1 MTGICY
7 FTEKPTEYLAEMQV
21 DAVVRYTEDDAVT
34 LKMEGNFSP
43 EKADK
48 LIEKAISDNCD
59 NLVFITENKNVNIL
73 NRLIPQEYGRYFENI
88 TVLEENYD
96 RLTENDGV
104 AATAVA
110 GQAAQAGQSQ
120 AQTGTQNANGNG
132 AAKPAEN
139 VAGNKVVFVCNA
151 AAPNVK
157 SLQTFINDR
166 NKIFSTGIQ
175 GVTVD
180 ELKSA
185 ETWFSNVDS
194 AGLTAANIHYL
205 YENHPSDAIRKT
217 ISNANI
223 SKEGFDAN
231 IENLVTMAQ
240 SSKTVQSN
248 HKYYFILPKGTG
260 LQSKGNVII
269 SELPRTYEHPNNKA
283 ILPLIGE
290 VAKMIQ
296 NPKAEVKKRNDLPK
310 EEEELTQQLK
320 KDQAKLKFIMEYA
333 KAFEWWTKNK
343 DGCIKT
349 KEAESQFE
357 KAVKEFVFADFN
369 NAWNALKSDSD
380 KGIKFMANSIDKMV
394 KGIKQDLKGK
404 KDEDDKDKQSKKE
417 ETNSRNIFSWE
428 KYPQLCKLLFEN

>member
-104 AATAVA
+104 AAVAPQGQNVATATGA
-110 GQAAQAGQSQ
+110 T
-120 AQTGTQNANGNG
+120 AQTKSTTATT
-132 AAKPAEN
+132 AEKPAAEPE
-139 VAGNKVVFVCNA
+139 GDRVVFICNA

-157 SLQTFINDR
+157 CLNNFMQQR
-166 NKIFSTGIQ
+166 NAMIKANPAYQ
-175 GVTVD
+175 N
-180 ELKSA
+180 A
-185 ETWFSNVDS
+185 ETWFCNVDN
-194 AGLTAANIHYL
+194 AGLTAANIHHL
-205 YENHPSDAIRKT
+205 YKNHPSEAIRKAIELAH
-217 ISNANI
+217 ISA
-223 SKEGFDAN
+223 EGFDAN
-231 IENLVTMAQ
+231 PQDLLTMAL
-240 SSKTVQSN
+240 SSKTVQSGN
-248 HKYYFILPKGTG
+248 KYTFILPKGIAI
-260 LQSKGNVII
+260 QSPNADVVNVV
-269 SELPRTYEHPNNKA
+269 LMQGDYENPNNKA
-283 ILPLIGE
+283 ILPLISE

-296 NPKAEVKKRNDLPK
+296 NPKAEIKKRNDVPQD
-310 EEEELTQQLK
+310 EEEFNKQFK
-320 KDQAKLKFIMEYA
+320 KDEAKVKFIIEYA

-343 DGCIKT
+343 DKRLKT
-349 KEAESQFE
+349 KEAESQFA
-357 KAVKEFVFADFN
+357 KAVKEFVMTDFN

-428 KYPQLCKLLFEN
+428 KYPELCKLLFDN